1 MGCIVTKAHSEQ
13 STANANPSTVGLFK
27 RFFVKQLEISVER
40 DITYQS

>member
-13 STANANPSTVGLFK
+13 RTTNANPSTAGLYK
-27 RFFVKQLEISVER
+27 GFFVKQLEISVER